1 MNQLQQQQVMMQNI
15 QIKSAVTNPM
25 VSNVGPMSGVGPTLP
40 ASSVGFALGAQGV
53 EELRIKK

>member
-1 MNQLQQQQVMMQNI
+1 MMQNI

-25 VSNVGPMSGVGPTLP
+25 VSNVGPMSGFGPTLP